1 MNHSDFSTMYSKPI
15 EYNHVNPVDRAYVA
29 S

>member
-15 EYNHVNPVDRAYVA
+15 AYNHVNSVDMAYVA

>member
-15 EYNHVNPVDRAYVA
+15 AYNHVKPVGRAYVA